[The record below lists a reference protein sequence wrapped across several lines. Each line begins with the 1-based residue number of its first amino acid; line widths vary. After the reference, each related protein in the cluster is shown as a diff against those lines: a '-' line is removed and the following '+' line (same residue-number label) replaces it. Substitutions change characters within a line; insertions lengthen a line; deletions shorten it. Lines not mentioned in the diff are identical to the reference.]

1 MSIQNEDGRPI
12 GGLSLSH
19 NFAMPSPPEP
29 QALVLPHSFAQQMVR
44 GSTAHAAGDR
54 AAALAAFQAA
64 LALAPDNVQAASA
77 CAALL
82 HELERPQA
90 ALRVLRR
97 VEALLLGDAEGATN
111 LALAAAACG
120 LLPEAQQHLDRA
132 LALQADFWPALVQR
146 SLIAKRLGDWTAA
159 IEYAEQCVAV
169 APGRSG
175 VWLHLLD
182 CLLGAREPD
191 RALLR
196 LGEAMRRFPDD
207 AHIACR
213 QVMAL
218 ALHGEF
224 AAAGQAQAGLNPAAS
239 AAWQQFLGTAS
250 QRAGVNA
257 GAAPDARS
265 LFLRQAFEAMDEGDW
280 RDAPRAASVL
290 RELSAGPTP
299 AGRTAELQLAMYYG
313 LALGLT
319 DPEIERLGQ
328 LAWAG
333 VAAGQRPGLPAFSV
347 KRSFRAKD
355 SRIHVGMAVHSLRD
369 RTATTRLTARL
380 AGHDHSRFAFHL
392 YSPTPQPQALLSE
405 PLRAHSVVEIAHFS
419 DDEAVQRIRLDSLDL
434 WIDST
439 FGTPWWRPG
448 IAQRRVAPVQIQP
461 LPWQGQLPGG
471 PFDYVLSDRF
481 IHAGVQADS
490 PASALVRLPHCCWID
505 GSGAT
510 SPGPAWARRDLGL
523 PDSAPILC
531 AFVPALHIDPDTL
544 NLWLQLL
551 LDQPGAVLWLP
562 TFAAPTRR
570 RLQAAA
576 QLHGVDPARLIF
588 VSQPAPQSPVAL
600 LPLADLFLD
609 PLRLNGGHE
618 LALALHSGLPAVS
631 CAGPGSA
638 ARLGASMLH
647 AAGLGEAVA
656 PDSASYLAMALALLR
671 DPPQLAALRAR
682 LQAAPDTAALFD
694 KPARLRACEAAW
706 IAMVERSRAGLPP
719 AALEIAAA

>member
-1 MSIQNEDGRPI
+1 
-12 GGLSLSH
+12 
-19 NFAMPSPPEP
+19 MPSPPDP

-44 GSTAHAAGDR
+44 GSTAHAAGER
-54 AAALAAFQAA
+54 PAALAAFQAA
-64 LALAPDNVQAASA
+64 VALAPDNVQAACA

-82 HELERPQA
+82 HELDRPQA
-90 ALRVLRR
+90 ALRALRR
-97 VEALLLGDAEGATN
+97 VEAQLLGDAEGATN

-120 LLPEAQQHLDRA
+120 LLPEAQQHLDHALVLQGDYLPA
-132 LALQADFWPALVQR
+132 LAQH
-146 SLIAKRLGDWTAA
+146 SLIAKRLGDWAAA
-159 IEYAEQCVAV
+159 IAYAEQCVTA
-169 APGRSG
+169 APGRPE

-182 CLLGAREPD
+182 CLLGARQYD
-191 RALLR
+191 LAL
-196 LGEAMRRFPDD
+196 EHVDKAMRRFPDD

-218 ALHGEF
+218 ALHGDF
-224 AAAGQAQAGLNPAAS
+224 AAAGLAQAGLDPAAS
-239 AAWQQFLGTAS
+239 AVWQQFLGMAS
-250 QRAGVNA
+250 PHAAAVNA
-257 GAAPDARS
+257 TEGPDARS

-280 RDAPRAASVL
+280 RDAARANAL
-290 RELSAGPTP
+290 LGELSAGPTH

-319 DPEIERLGQ
+319 DTEIQGLAR

-333 VAAGQRPGLPAFSV
+333 VAADQRPGLPAFSV
-347 KRSFRAKD
+347 KRSVRAKD

-369 RTATTRLTARL
+369 RAATSRLAARL
-380 AGHDHSRFAFHL
+380 ALHDPSRFAFHV
-392 YSPTPQPQALLSE
+392 YSPTPQPQAVLAE
-405 PLRAHSVVEIAHFS
+405 PLLAHSVVEIAHFS
-419 DDEAVQRIRLDSLDL
+419 DDEAVQRIRLDTLDL

-461 LPWQGQLPGG
+461 LPWHGQLPGG

-481 IHAGVQADS
+481 VHPSVQADS
-490 PASALVRLPHCCWID
+490 PSNALVRLPRTCWME
-505 GSGAT
+505 GSNAT
-510 SPGPAWARRDLGL
+510 SPGPTWARRDLGL

-551 LDQPGAVLWLP
+551 LDQPDAVLWLP
-562 TFAAPTRR
+562 AFAAPTRR

-576 QLHGVDPARLIF
+576 QVHGVDPARLIF
-588 VSQPAPQSPVAL
+588 VSQPSPQSPGPL

-609 PLRLNGGHE
+609 PLRLSGGHE
-618 LALALHSGLPAVS
+618 LALALHRGLPAVS

-656 PDSASYLAMALALLR
+656 SDSASYLATALALLR
-671 DPPQLAALRAR
+671 DPPRLAALRAR
-682 LQAAPDTAALFD
+682 LQAAQNTAPLFD
-694 KPARLRACEAAW
+694 QQARLGECEAAW
-706 IAMVERSRAGLPP
+706 MAMVERARAGLPP
-719 AALEIAAA
+719 AALEIDAA